1 MTSVLLWIKIG
12 VDTKSSGQSEGYKKY
27 CEQKELRNKI
37 LRSCYGFLN
46 RSLYFLWESQYIK
59 TEILLL
65 TYLFFFFSRLDLLL
79 ICDTIPALNSWRLN
93 IYSGNNS

>member
-12 VDTKSSGQSEGYKKY
+12 VDTEGSGQSEGYKKY
-27 CEQKELRNKI
+27 CEQKELRKKI

-59 TEILLL
+59 IEILLL
-65 TYLFFFFSRLDLLL
+65 TYLFFFFFEVRLVTYMWHHSSTELMEAEHLF
-79 ICDTIPALNSWRLN
+79 R
-93 IYSGNNS
+93 